1 NSELWDSVNK
11 SSLIRVFGPV
21 GAVEQSTER
30 DTDKDT
36 DRDTDR
42 DTDNDTDEEAKFQ
55 TKTTSNHITVTTSTQ
70 DWGSLN
76 DSELI
81 SFINKISQS
90 HAQSNTTVND
100 TN

>member
-1 NSELWDSVNK
+1 NSELWDSVNE

-30 DTDKDT
+30 DTDK
-36 DRDTDR
+36 